1 MASEVIAFSVN
12 LRRNQ
17 NKYNAA
23 YGKHYARV
31 EYKETLGID
40 DMARHMAQH
49 NTPFSVGTITGILR
63 DFVDCTRELCLNGN
77 TVKVDNLAIFKCSID
92 ANGLTL
98 QEGYQVKA
106 GLGTMP
112 QAVTAD
118 TVQPA
123 VSTVRL
129 LAQATGEFTR
139 RELNG
144 DASFRWTKDAQK
156 QIDALTNPAPAGTSG
171 EGGEG

>member
-1 MASEVIAFSVN
+1 MLELNISKN
-12 LRRNQ
+12 NNQ
-17 NKYNAA
+17 YNAG
-23 YGKHYARV
+23 YGLYYPRV

-63 DFVDCTRELCLNGN
+63 DFVDCTREQCLNGN
-77 TVKVDNLAIFKCSID
+77 TVKIDNLAIFKCSLD
-92 ANGLTL
+92 GNGLTL

-112 QAVTAD
+112 KTITAD

-123 VSTVRL
+123 VSSVRL
-129 LAQATGEFTR
+129 LAQATGEFSR
-139 RELNG
+139 KELNG
-144 DASFRWTKDAQK
+144 DATFRWTRDAQK
-156 QIDALTNPAPAGTSG
+156 QINAIVNPASIGTSD

>member
-1 MASEVIAFSVN
+1 MLELNISKN
-12 LRRNQ
+12 NNQ
-17 NKYNAA
+17 YNPG
-23 YGKHYARV
+23 YGLYYARV
-31 EYKETLGID
+31 EYKETLSID

-63 DFVDCTRELCLNGN
+63 DFVDCTREQCLNGN
-77 TVKVDNLAIFKCSID
+77 TVKIDNLAIFKCSLD
-92 ANGLTL
+92 GNGMKL

-112 QAVTAD
+112 KTVTAD

-123 VSTVRL
+123 VSSVRL

-139 RELNG
+139 KELNS
-144 DASFRWTKDAQK
+144 DATFRWTKDAQK
-156 QIDALTNPAPAGTSG
+156 TIDSLLKPTPTPSPDDNNG
-171 EGGEG
+171 

>member
-1 MASEVIAFSVN
+1 MLELNISKN
-12 LRRNQ
+12 NNQ
-17 NKYNAA
+17 LNAG
-23 YGKHYARV
+23 YGKYYARV

-40 DMARHMAQH
+40 EMAKHMAQH

-63 DFVDCTRELCLNGN
+63 DFVDCTRELCLSGN
-77 TVKVDNLAIFKCSID
+77 TVKIDDLAIFKCSVE

-98 QEGYQVKA
+98 QQGYQVKA

-112 QAVTAD
+112 TTVTID

-123 VSTVRL
+123 IGSVRL

-139 RELNG
+139 KELNS
-144 DASFRWTKDAQK
+144 DATFRWTKDAQK
-156 QIDALTNPAPAGTSG
+156 QINSLINPRENPD
-171 EGGEG
+171 EGGNG